1 MKLMKIQLM
10 LTAAAALLLGG
21 CTTAYETRGYH
32 DTGGYYAGRDRDY
45 YDGGGY
51 GRSYHDD
58 GSGNYDRDHYNR
70 TNVPEVH
77 TNAVVVH
84 ERSTA
89 GSQATTGHTA
99 VKPSTRAVRQ
109 SSSPKPQTESHGRS
123 GNKTTASHGGG
134 EHKDSKKQKSSPS
147 P

>member
-1 MKLMKIQLM
+1 M

-58 GSGNYDRDHYNR
+58 GGYYGSGNYDRDHYNR

-89 GSQATTGHTA
+89 GSHATTGHA
-99 VKPSTRAVRQ
+99 VAGHGTSATV
-109 SSSPKPQTESHGRS
+109 SHGHN
-123 GNKTTASHGGG
+123 GNKAAVGSSTKPAKVPSAGKHPRSDKT
-134 EHKDSKKQKSSPS
+134 SKPEKKTQ
-147 P
+147 

>member
-1 MKLMKIQLM
+1 M

-58 GSGNYDRDHYNR
+58 GGYYGSGNYDRDHYNR
-70 TNVPEVH
+70 TNVREVH